1 MQVDPLS
8 IPLGILS
15 GITLIL
21 LTLLIGLHAKIS
33 AQNITTNELYKET
46 YKGFIVHPLS
56 MGGFCKNL
64 KASLCRKNIRPI
76 IEPRNN
82 AYLGEILSTQF

>member
-1 MQVDPLS
+1 MDVDPLS
-8 IPLGILS
+8 VPLGIIS

-33 AQNITTNELYKET
+33 TKNITTNELYKET

-56 MGGFCKNL
+56 MGGICKNIR
-64 KASLCRKNIRPI
+64 ASLCRKNIRPI
-76 IEPRNN
+76 FEPRID
-82 AYLGEILSTQF
+82 AYNGQSLST

>member
-33 AQNITTNELYKET
+33 SQNITTNELYKET
-46 YKGFIVHPLS
+46 YKGFLVHPLS
-56 MGGFCKNL
+56 MGGFFKNI
-64 KASLCRKNIRPI
+64 KVSLCRKNVRAIL
-76 IEPRNN
+76 EPRNN
-82 AYLGEILSTQF
+82 AYIGDILSS